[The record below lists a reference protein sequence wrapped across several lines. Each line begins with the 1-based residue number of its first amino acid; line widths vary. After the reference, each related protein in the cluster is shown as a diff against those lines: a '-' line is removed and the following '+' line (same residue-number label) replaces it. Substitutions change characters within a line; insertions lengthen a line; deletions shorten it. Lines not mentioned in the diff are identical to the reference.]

1 MIVVAITVPVVLL
14 GVNLRTLL
22 LVLSATYKL
31 LLASTNIPSGL
42 PKVLTPVADALA
54 TMIGELLP
62 GAVLTIVLSELL
74 LK

>member
-1 MIVVAITVPVVLL
+1 MVAITVPVVLL
-14 GVNLRTLL
+14 GANLSTLL